1 MTNEYER
8 SNQATWTH
16 AKEFKEDNSRI
27 QVHVMVQDGFRKR
40 YSYEIGRLNPTGK
53 LVRFFSAMA
62 EVTNFKVKVRRL
74 DIQILTMLIGQAED
88 WIEEQCQRR
97 EDEILDE
104 KRTREEENLAREKSA
119 GAVKPGLKTIAKA
132 DAAKRGARDD

>member
-8 SNQATWTH
+8 TASTWTI
-16 AKEFKEDNSRI
+16 AKDFMDENTRTV
-27 QVHVMVQDGFRKR
+27 VHVMVQDGFRKR

-62 EVTNFKVKVRRL
+62 EVTNFKVRVRRL
-74 DIQILTMLIGQAED
+74 DMQILTMLIGQAED

-97 EDEILDE
+97 EDEILEE
-104 KRTREEENLAREKSA
+104 KQGREEERLIQEKPV
-119 GAVKPGLKTIAKA
+119 VKPGLKTLSKI
-132 DAAKRGARDD
+132 DAVVRK